1 MKEMAG
7 LSEFIIHRDQFS
19 SHEFA
24 TDSCEEPSLIKI
36 KLALPPPKVV
46 VVIRATRVLSVE
58 CKSHSR
64 EH

>member
-7 LSEFIIHRDQFS
+7 LSEFIVHRDQFS

-24 TDSCEEPSLIKI
+24 TDLSKEPSLVKI

-46 VVIRATRVLSVE
+46 EVIRAT
-58 CKSHSR
+58 
-64 EH
+64 

>member
-7 LSEFIIHRDQFS
+7 LSEFIVHRDQFS

-24 TDSCEEPSLIKI
+24 TDLSKEPSLVKI

-46 VVIRATRVLSVE
+46 VVIRAT
-58 CKSHSR
+58 
-64 EH
+64 